1 MIKRMLIM
9 LIVVSLV
16 LGAVFGFITFK
27 ERMIKQFMTA
37 QGEPPQTVSTMSAG
51 YQEWLPTLKA
61 VGTVKAVQGVE
72 VSAEVAGMVSAILFK
87 QGDHVTANTAL
98 VQLNASNDIARLKSL
113 TAVAELARITYLRS
127 EAQFNA
133 KAISKQ
139 QLDSDKFNLDSALAN
154 VVEQQAL
161 IEKKTIKA
169 PFSGRLGVRL
179 VEMGQ
184 YLDPGTAIATLQ
196 ALDKVYVDFY
206 LPQQSL
212 AELKLGQKVTVS
224 SDAYPKQAYTGTVSV
239 INPKVDAATRN
250 VLVRATLDNPGQKLL
265 PGMYASVELILGAA
279 QRYITLPRSTVAF
292 NPYGATVY
300 LTEPKPANDKSPA
313 QFIAKQSFVTTGE
326 TRGDQIAIL
335 TGVKENDSV
344 VTSGQIKLRNGSPII
359 VNNSVQPSNDAAPK
373 PIDQ

>member
-37 QGEPPQTVSTMSAG
+37 QGEPPQTVSTMSAS

-61 VGTVKAVQGVE
+61 VGTVKAVQGVD
-72 VSAEVAGMVSAILFK
+72 VSAEVSGMISAILFK
-87 QGDHVTANTAL
+87 QGDQVTANTAL
-98 VQLNASNDIARLKSL
+98 VQLNTSNDIARLKSL
-113 TAVAELARITYLRS
+113 SAVAELARITYLRS

-139 QLDSDKFNLDSALAN
+139 QLDSDKFNLESALAN
-154 VVEQQAL
+154 VAEQQAL
-161 IEKKTIKA
+161 IDKKTIKA

-212 AELKLGQKVTVS
+212 AELKPGQHVTVS
-224 SDAYPKQAYTGTVSV
+224 TDAYPKQTYTGTVSV

-265 PGMYASVELILGAA
+265 PGMYASVELILDAA
-279 QRYITLPRSTVAF
+279 QRYITLPRSAIAF

-300 LTEPKPANDKSPA
+300 LTAPKPANDKSPA
-313 QFIAKQSFVTTGE
+313 QFIAQQSFVTTGE

-335 TGVKENDSV
+335 SGVKESDSI